1 MPIYIKLQKEGGTA
15 MLARLAG
22 LFLALALLLTGCQFQ
37 QAESTPTP
45 TLDPVPANTYAPEAF
60 SVVDGFLTY
69 NGDCPSIIGVDV
81 SSHQKEIDWAK
92 VSASGVKFAMIRA
105 AYRGYTQ
112 GSLKEDEYFRRNI
125 EGAAAAGLD
134 VGVYLFSQAVNEAE
148 AVEEAGFLMGL
159 IKDYDISYPV
169 VFDWERQSAE
179 TSRTKDVDGETI
191 TNCAQAFCS
200 AVEAAGYLPMVYF
213 SPNKAYNELDLERL
227 LDWPFWLAH
236 YTDDWSATSFRY
248 HFAIWQYSPKGAVD
262 GIDGDV
268 DLDLCLT
275 DFGAL
280 KRLGTGSAVEKA
292 PLSESTPTMVLP
304 SEPPTDPIDPPEK
317 EGNER

>member
-1 MPIYIKLQKEGGTA
+1 MHV
-15 MLARLAG
+15 RLAG
-22 LFLALALLLTGCQFQ
+22 LILLLTLMLTGCQS
-37 QAESTPTP
+37 EGSTPPPP
-45 TLDPVPANTYAPEAF
+45 TLDPIPANTYVPEAF
-60 SVVDGFLTY
+60 SVADGFLTY

-81 SSHQKEIDWAK
+81 SSHQGEIDWVK
-92 VSASGVKFAMIRA
+92 VAGSGVKFAMIRA

-112 GSLKEDEYFRRNI
+112 GGLKEDEYFRRNI
-125 EGAAAAGLD
+125 EGATAAGLD

-159 IKDYDISYPV
+159 IKDCDISYPV

-191 TNCAQAFCS
+191 TNCAEAFCE
-200 AVEAAGYLPMVYF
+200 AVEAAGYVPMVYF

-236 YTDDWSATSFRY
+236 YTDDWAATSFRY

-262 GIDGDV
+262 GIEGDV

-275 DFGAL
+275 DFGGL
-280 KRLGTGSAVEKA
+280 KRLGTGSAEEKA
-292 PLSESTPTMVLP
+292 PLSEGTPETMLP
-304 SEPPTDPIDPPEK
+304 TASQTVPTDDPPEK
-317 EGNER
+317 EGSER

>member
-1 MPIYIKLQKEGGTA
+1 
-15 MLARLAG
+15 
-22 LFLALALLLTGCQFQ
+22 
-37 QAESTPTP
+37 
-45 TLDPVPANTYAPEAF
+45 
-60 SVVDGFLTY
+60 
-69 NGDCPSIIGVDV
+69 V
-81 SSHQKEIDWAK
+81 SSHQKEIDWEK
-92 VSASGVKFAMIRA
+92 VAGSGVKFAMIRA

-112 GSLKEDEYFRRNI
+112 GRILEDEYFRQNI
-125 EGAAAAGLD
+125 EGALAAGLD

-159 IKDYDISYPV
+159 IKDYEISYPV

-179 TSRTKDVDGETI
+179 TSRTKDVDGETV
-191 TNCAQAFCS
+191 TNCAEAFCT

-236 YTDDWSATSFRY
+236 YTDDWSATTFRY

-262 GIDGDV
+262 GIEGDV

-275 DFGAL
+275 DFGGMD
-280 KRLGTGSAVEKA
+280 RLGPGTA
-292 PLSESTPTMVLP
+292 PESP
-304 SEPPTDPIDPPEK
+304 STSVSPAAPIDPQEK
-317 EGNER
+317 EGSQR